1 MTLTMLMGVA
11 RKPPLKITAR
21 TTSNLWGR
29 TVPRAVGSARQVSQV
44 VLKNTT
50 QFPFPFKQLI
60 VPREHIKGPFI
71 ICSESL
77 NTTPWNFLYRTHKGL
92 TIFFSA
98 LIRSESSW
106 QRDGAVLYTYGEA
119 KKSRQLQFAQSNLI
133 SICSRQFLFAKTTH
147 YNFNMLTTSL
157 SCSRQ
162 I

>member
-1 MTLTMLMGVA
+1 M
-11 RKPPLKITAR
+11 
-21 TTSNLWGR
+21 
-29 TVPRAVGSARQVSQV
+29 

-92 TIFFSA
+92 TIFYFSA

-133 SICSRQFLFAKTTH
+133 SICSRQFLFAKTISLQFW
-147 YNFNMLTTSL
+147 YANDKFKLLTATL
-157 SCSRQ
+157 IYSRQ
-162 I
+162 F